1 MTTYE
6 KIKNCGTARWVCPV
20 CGGHRDAKGKMCENC
35 RKKFR
40 EENIGQPGCRKVKRP
55 SRETLKKLIR
65 TESFVGIGR
74 MYGITQSES
83 GARQKVSLLA
93 TVKLVVIL
101 SANGMRY
108 KKCGRRA

>member
-6 KIKNCGTARWVCPV
+6 KIKNCGTDRWVCPV

-40 EENIGQPGCRKVKRP
+40 EENIGQPGCRNVKRP

-74 MYGITQSES
+74 MYG
-83 GARQKVSLLA
+83 VSDNAIRKWCKAEGLPVGNREIGGYSQREWDAL
-93 TVKLVVIL
+93 
-101 SANGMRY
+101 
-108 KKCGRRA
+108 